1 MPTAATQ
8 SQRKID
14 SSLFGEVKRVLRKS
28 EMKNIT
34 SPRRLFAI
42 ISLLMI
48 VVMLSATGLTQ
59 APFFRQTIIDRE
71 AAIVRD
77 MVNALA
83 AEHGLSASDLKRYA
97 DVGAYQRLNQSFNSL
112 KGLSDV
118 VHIKVFN
125 RDDVIV
131 WSDDAYLFGT
141 KRTAHMEYLEK
152 AMHGSVQAVFN
163 PAIHNSNVFD
173 PGTTMPAT
181 IEFYVPLLHKSAGQ
195 SSEVIG
201 VLSLY
206 RSPDQL
212 NETIRHG
219 LYLLW
224 SVIGAA
230 GLILFV
236 ALFKVFNMVY
246 SQQKNAEYKFSKL
259 TVEHQRIVQIEKLS
273 AMGEL
278 VGEIAHQLNNPLV
291 GVLNLTQLAER
302 EAGNPQ
308 RVKELLAEVRKAGIE
323 CRDIVQ
329 RILRINQISRSEP
342 QATDMK
348 ELVLDTVKF
357 CHQSIG
363 RHHMVEFDAPS
374 HDVMLNVDP
383 VLIRHALF
391 NLIHNAILAA
401 PQGVVRVTLK
411 PEEQEGMPGYLLSV
425 SDSGSGFSDE
435 VAAKLFKPF
444 FTTRAQG
451 TGLGL
456 SVAQHIAMKHGG
468 SVHAVNLLAGG
479 ARFSIWLPAI
489 TTL

>member
-1 MPTAATQ
+1 M
-8 SQRKID
+8 
-14 SSLFGEVKRVLRKS
+14 KS
-28 EMKNIT
+28 IN
-34 SPRRLFAI
+34 SPPRLFAVT
-42 ISLLMI
+42 SLLMI
-48 VVMLSATGLTQ
+48 VLMLTATGFTQ

-71 AAIVRD
+71 AVIVRD

-83 AEHGLSASDLKRYA
+83 GEHGVSAFDLESYKNVVA
-97 DVGAYQRLNQSFNSL
+97 HQHLNQSFNSL
-112 KGLSDV
+112 KGLSDF
-118 VHIKVFN
+118 VHVKVFN

-131 WSDDAYLFGT
+131 WSDDPNLIGT
-141 KRTAHMEYLEK
+141 KRTAHMEHLTQ
-152 AMHGSVQAVFN
+152 AMHGKVQAVFN
-163 PAIHNSNVFD
+163 PAIIGSSVFD
-173 PGTTMPAT
+173 PGSAAPAT
-181 IEFYVPLLHKSAGQ
+181 IEFYVPLLHKSEGQ
-195 SSEVIG
+195 PSDVIG
-201 VLSLY
+201 ALSLY

-212 NETIRHG
+212 NEAIRHG

-230 GLILFV
+230 GLILFL
-236 ALFKVFNMVY
+236 ALFKLFNMVY
-246 SQQKNAEYKFSKL
+246 SRQKNAELQFSKL
-259 TVEHQRIVQIEKLS
+259 TAEHQRIVQIEKLS

-302 EAGNPQ
+302 EAEDPQ
-308 RVKELLAEVRKAGIE
+308 RVRELLAEVRKAGIE
-323 CRDIVQ
+323 CRESVQ

-342 QATDMK
+342 QMTDMK
-348 ELVLDTVKF
+348 ELVQDAIKF

-363 RHHMVEFDAPS
+363 RQHIVEFSAPGK
-374 HDVMLNVDP
+374 DVTLNVDP

-401 PQGVVRVTLK
+401 PERVVTVSLASEQNEGV
-411 PEEQEGMPGYLLSV
+411 PGYVLSV
-425 SDSGSGFSDE
+425 TDSGGGFSDE

-444 FTTRAQG
+444 FTTRPHPHG

-468 SVHAVNLLAGG
+468 LVRAENLPAGG
-479 ARFSIWLPAI
+479 ARFSIWLPAM

>member
-1 MPTAATQ
+1 MNPLV
-8 SQRKID
+8 SIID
-14 SSLFGEVKRVLRKS
+14 NLL
-28 EMKNIT
+28 T
-34 SPRRLFAI
+34 SPPRLFAM

-48 VVMLSATGLTQ
+48 VVMLTATGYTQ

-71 AAIVRD
+71 AVFVRD

-83 AEHGLSASDLKRYA
+83 VEHGVSALDLESYA
-97 DVGAYQRLNQSFNSL
+97 DIVAQLHLNQSFNSL
-112 KGLSDV
+112 KSLSDF

-125 RDDVIV
+125 RDNIIV
-131 WSDDAYLFGT
+131 WSDNSNLLGT
-141 KRTAHMEYLEK
+141 QRTAHMEHLTR
-152 AMHGSVQAVFN
+152 AMHGEVQAVFN
-163 PAIHNSNVFD
+163 PAKHNSNVFD
-173 PGTTMPAT
+173 QGPATPGT
-181 IEFYVPLLHKSAGQ
+181 IEFYVPLLHKTENH
-195 SSEVIG
+195 SSDVIG

-212 NETIRHG
+212 NETIRRG

-224 SVIGAA
+224 SVIGVA
-230 GLILFV
+230 GLILFI
-236 ALFKVFNMVY
+236 ALFKLFNMVY
-246 SQQKNAEYKFSKL
+246 SRQKNVERQFSKL
-259 TVEHQRIVQIEKLS
+259 TAEHQRIVQIEKLS

-302 EAGNPQ
+302 EIGDPQ

-323 CRDIVQ
+323 CREIVQ

-342 QATDMK
+342 QATNMK
-348 ELVLDTVKF
+348 ELVQDTIKF
-357 CHQSIG
+357 CYQSIG
-363 RHHMVEFDAPS
+363 RHHVVEFEAPNQ
-374 HDVMLNVDP
+374 DVMLNVDP
-383 VLIRHALF
+383 VLVRHALF

-401 PQGVVRVTLK
+401 PEGTVTVSLAPEQHEGV
-411 PEEQEGMPGYLLSV
+411 PGYQLSV
-425 SDSGSGFSDE
+425 SDSGGGFSDE

-444 FTTRAQG
+444 FTTRPHPHG

-468 SVHAVNLLAGG
+468 SIRAENLAAGG

>member
-1 MPTAATQ
+1 MN
-8 SQRKID
+8 S
-14 SSLFGEVKRVLRKS
+14 
-28 EMKNIT
+28 IT

-48 VVMLSATGLTQ
+48 VVMLTATGFTQ
-59 APFFRQTIIDRE
+59 APFFRQAIIDRE
-71 AAIVRD
+71 AVIVRD
-77 MVNALA
+77 MVNALVV
-83 AEHGLSASDLKRYA
+83 EHGLSASDLDSYDETVSRLH
-97 DVGAYQRLNQSFNSL
+97 LNQSFNAL
-112 KGLSDV
+112 KSLSDV

-125 RDDVIV
+125 RDDKIA
-131 WSDDAYLFGT
+131 WSDDSNLLGT
-141 KRTAHMEYLEK
+141 KRTAHMEHLTR
-152 AMHGSVQAVFN
+152 AMHGKIEAVFN
-163 PAIHNSNVFD
+163 PAKHNSNVFD
-173 PGTTMPAT
+173 QGPAAPAT
-181 IEFYVPLLHKSAGQ
+181 IEFYVPLLPTMANQSAV
-195 SSEVIG
+195 VIG

-206 RSPDQL
+206 RSPDHL

-224 SVIGAA
+224 AIIGAA

-236 ALFKVFNMVY
+236 ALFTLFNKVY
-246 SQQKNAEYKFSKL
+246 SRQKNAELQFSKL
-259 TVEHQRIVQIEKLS
+259 TAEHQRIVQLEKLS
-273 AMGEL
+273 AMGAL

-302 EAGNPQ
+302 EAEDPQ

-323 CRDIVQ
+323 CRDIIQ

-348 ELVLDTVKF
+348 ELVRDTIKF
-357 CHQSIG
+357 CHQSIAP
-363 RHHMVEFDAPS
+363 HHILEFDGPS
-374 HDVMLNVDP
+374 QDVQLNIDP
-383 VLIRHALF
+383 VLVRQALF

-401 PQGVVRVTLK
+401 PESAVTVLLASEQHEGV
-411 PEEQEGMPGYLLSV
+411 PGHQLSV
-425 SDSGSGFSDE
+425 TDSGHGFDDE
-435 VAAKLFKPF
+435 VAAKLFTPF
-444 FTTRAQG
+444 FTTRPHPHG

-468 SVHAVNLLAGG
+468 LVRAENLPAGG